1 MTQEIQFKVRP
12 AEGIAPVVWTG
23 WEKLGFRAA
32 VVFTAIAVVPI
43 SLDYLIQVININW
56 ARLNYTDVD
65 LISNYYPWYVD
76 APYKDADGHNYWQLL
91 IAIGIS
97 FALAAIWGLADKK
110 TKNYNRYWYWLNVV
124 IRYKVAGV
132 MLYFALVKV
141 FPVQM
146 PFPSLSQMNTL
157 VGDYTPGRL
166 FWITTGSSAVYEIF
180 GGVVE
185 LVGTLLL
192 LHRRTATLGALILLA
207 VMFPV
212 IMINIGYDA
221 GVQIK
226 AILIVLLLGILVVNN
241 VKPLFDFF
249 IKNSSSKLGFVP
261 YRPIAKSSLKK
272 LRLGL
277 KVAFVLFFV
286 GFRGVS
292 VGYSFFTGKSYKR
305 PSGSGLAN
313 ARGLYHVDSFSVN
326 GKLLPFDPLDS
337 VRWQNVVFERWNTI
351 SVKQHSPVLLQ
362 ASNVVRKT
370 EIHSNV
376 GRHYYD
382 YNADTLT
389 HTLTLK
395 NRANPADSLKFVYL
409 RTGDKNMYLVGQNAH
424 GDSLRLSLQ
433 RIDREYPLEQG
444 RHPKDYITY

>member
-1 MTQEIQFKVRP
+1 MTQERQFQIRP
-12 AEGIAPVVWTG
+12 EKNVADIAWTS

-32 VVFTAIAVVPI
+32 VVFTLIAVFPI
-43 SLDYLIQVININW
+43 SLDYLTQLIAIKW
-56 ARLNYTDVD
+56 STLNYTDVD

-91 IAIGIS
+91 LAVAISLIAAI
-97 FALAAIWGLADKK
+97 IWGLADKK
-110 TKNYNRYWYWLNVV
+110 TSNYNRYWYWLNVV

-132 MLYFALVKV
+132 MLYFAFVKV

-146 PFPSLSQMNTL
+146 PFPSLSQLNTL

-166 FWITTGSSAVYEIF
+166 FWITTGSSAVYEVF
-180 GGVVE
+180 GGLVE
-185 LVGTLLL
+185 LTGTLLL
-192 LHRRTATLGALILLA
+192 LHRRTATLGALVLLA
-207 VMFPV
+207 VMLPV

-226 AILIVLLLGILVVNN
+226 AILIVLLLTILVINN
-241 VKPLFDFF
+241 LKPLYDFF
-249 IKNSSSKLGFVP
+249 IKNKSGRLNFVP
-261 YRPIAKSSLKK
+261 FRPISQSGLKK
-272 LRLGL
+272 LRLGI
-277 KVAFVLFFV
+277 KIAFILFFV

-292 VGYSFFTGKSYKR
+292 VAYSFFTGKSYKR
-305 PSGSGLAN
+305 PSGNGLAN
-313 ARGLYHVDSFSVN
+313 VRGLYHVDSFSVN
-326 GKLLPFDPLDS
+326 GTLIPFNPLDS

-351 SVKQHSPVLLQ
+351 SIKQHSPVLLQ
-362 ASNVVRKT
+362 ASNLVRKT

-382 YNADTLT
+382 YNADTLA

-395 NRANPADSLKFVYL
+395 NRANPADSLKFVYVRNGEKEIHL
-409 RTGDKNMYLVGQNAH
+409 IGKNAH